1 MDTIT
6 KVLLGG
12 LLLINVM
19 LIPRYFWLREKGF
32 LWWSPIVLE
41 IIVAHLMLFVQC
53 IYEYATMSERVN
65 TWKYEIMF
73 KQQYEQKEDASE
85 TLLRE

>member
-1 MDTIT
+1 
-6 KVLLGG
+6 
-12 LLLINVM
+12 M